1 MKQIIIGVS
10 LITAIAF
17 LGMSVFT
24 TYNIFTLILEPESLV
39 RNELWILL
47 VVTFT
52 GGVILLSMAWGIA
65 ELTES
70 RRANRELQLSGVR
83 MDEGDAEDF

>member
-10 LITAIAF
+10 LVTAVAF

-24 TYNIFTLILEPESLV
+24 TFNIFQLILEPESLV

-70 RRANRELQLSGVR
+70 RRANRELQLSGAS
-83 MDEGDAEDF
+83 MNGGDEDDF

>member
-10 LITAIAF
+10 LVTAVAF

-24 TYNIFTLILEPESLV
+24 TFNIFQLILEPESLV

-70 RRANRELQLSGVR
+70 RRANRELQLSGVS
-83 MDEGDAEDF
+83 MNSSDEDDF